1 MTAYATSAQYAT
13 FSGST
18 NTTAT
23 ATATIDA
30 GAVDALT
37 ITDGGGYGYTSSP
50 DVVIEAPDAGVRAT
64 ASATVANGVVSAL
77 TLLDG
82 GSGYAEAP
90 TVTIDPPVDLDRML
104 ERASELID
112 DHLRRAVYDVDD
124 DGAPTD
130 DDDIA
135 ALRDATCAQVEFW
148 MAADEEEDILGPV
161 QSLSIG
167 NIQVS
172 QGSEAWRVSPMYLA
186 PRAARILRNAGI
198 LTAPVLS

>member
-1 MTAYATSAQYAT
+1 MAYATYAQLET
-13 FSGST
+13 FTGSSLPDDE
-18 NTTAT
+18 TA
-23 ATATIDA
+23 
-30 GAVDALT
+30 
-37 ITDGGGYGYTSSP
+37 
-50 DVVIEAPDAGVRAT
+50 
-64 ASATVANGVVSAL
+64 
-77 TLLDG
+77 
-82 GSGYAEAP
+82 AE
-90 TVTIDPPVDLDRML
+90 RML
-104 ERASELID
+104 DRASELID
-112 DHLRRAVYDVDD
+112 DYLRRAVYDVDD

-172 QGSEAWRVSPMYLA
+172 QGSDDRRVAPMYLA